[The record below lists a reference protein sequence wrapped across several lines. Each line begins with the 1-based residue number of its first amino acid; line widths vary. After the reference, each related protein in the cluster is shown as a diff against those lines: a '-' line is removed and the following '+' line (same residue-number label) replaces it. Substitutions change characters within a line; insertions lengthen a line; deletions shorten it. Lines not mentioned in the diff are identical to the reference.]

1 MLQSFI
7 EQSTALAYSA
17 ASFTTQG
24 RRERQEDCMLASFPA
39 GQGHG
44 FAIVADGLGG
54 AAAGEVAS
62 ALAVAEVFA
71 HLKVNETHLVAA
83 GASLPHV
90 LRAAADAANTRI
102 GRQVGIDPQYRGMGT
117 TLLVTVLNGDRLF
130 WLSVGDSPLL
140 LMRDCTLTRL
150 NKDHSMA
157 GQIDLLARSGQMDE
171 AVAATHPDR
180 SVLTSALTGGPIPRI
195 DCPES
200 PVTVLPGDILIAATD
215 GLLAVP
221 RTTLARRLADAAG
234 ETADAIAEVLGD
246 AIQGAADP
254 YQDNATLAV
263 IRVERREAPAKRAES
278 LPVLTLVPVEQDGPA
293 SGSARKGYFH
303 RGQKYFREG

>member
-1 MLQSFI
+1 
-7 EQSTALAYSA
+7 
-17 ASFTTQG
+17 
-24 RRERQEDCMLASFPA
+24 
-39 GQGHG
+39 
-44 FAIVADGLGG
+44 
-54 AAAGEVAS
+54 
-62 ALAVAEVFA
+62 
-71 HLKVNETHLVAA
+71 
-83 GASLPHV
+83 V

-102 GRQVGIDPQYRGMGT
+102 GRQIGIDPQYRGMGT

-140 LMRDCTLTRL
+140 LMRDGTLTRL

-180 SVLTSALTGGPIPRI
+180 SVLTSALAGGPIPRI

-215 GLLAVP
+215 GLLSVP
-221 RTTLARRLADAAG
+221 RTMLAQRLADAAG
-234 ETADAIAEVLGD
+234 ETADAIAEVLGE
-246 AIQGAADP
+246 AIRAAADP

-263 IRVERREAPAKRAES
+263 IRVARREAPAKRAES
-278 LPVLTLVPVEQDGPA
+278 LPVLTLVPIDQDDRA
-293 SGSARKGYFH
+293 SGSARKSYFH
-303 RGQKYFREG
+303 RSQRYFRGG